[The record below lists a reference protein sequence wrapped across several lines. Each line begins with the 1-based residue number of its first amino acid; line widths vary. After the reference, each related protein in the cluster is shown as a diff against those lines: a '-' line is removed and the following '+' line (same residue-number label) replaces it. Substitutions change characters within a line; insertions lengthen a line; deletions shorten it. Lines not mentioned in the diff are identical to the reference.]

1 MTDFWDVAP
10 RRLSEVD
17 KRFALMMESV
27 HTSETSVYFNE
38 TTRRYIPKSCHLHT
52 RGRKNFKSH
61 MMNLRL
67 SATLPMFKIQSFYS
81 KVLHPVARA
90 EPC

>member
-1 MTDFWDVAP
+1 MIDFWDVAP

-27 HTSETSVYFNE
+27 HTSETSVYFE

-52 RGRKNFKSH
+52 RRHKNFKSH

-67 SATLPMFKIQSFYS
+67 SAS
-81 KVLHPVARA
+81 ANN
-90 EPC
+90 